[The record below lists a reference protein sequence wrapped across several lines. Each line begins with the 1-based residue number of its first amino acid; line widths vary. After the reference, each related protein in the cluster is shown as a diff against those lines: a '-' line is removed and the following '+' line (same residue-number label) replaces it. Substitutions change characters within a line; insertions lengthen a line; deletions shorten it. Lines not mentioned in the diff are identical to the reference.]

1 MCGGESRAAEVIDV
15 DSGHARLGISI
26 DQDAGQT
33 NAPEGVKAAIPSQ
46 AQADK
51 AVYGGT
57 ADGTL
62 EGAIQGWNQQKRQ
75 DVWPPDPPAAAP
87 HDQCQPAPPTPPTPL
102 RNQQPSASPCF
113 LQM

>member
-26 DQDAGQT
+26 DKDAGQT
-33 NAPEGVKAAIPSQ
+33 NAPEGVKAAIPNQ

-62 EGAIQGWNQQKRQ
+62 EGAIQGRNQQKPQ
-75 DVWPPDPPAAAP
+75 VVSLAHLSHATDPDRCA
-87 HDQCQPAPPTPPTPL
+87 PL
-102 RNQQPSASPCF
+102 RKDHLTRLRNAQPY
-113 LQM
+113 